1 MKPLLLILLLIFSA
15 LPALAQEDSEDEV
28 DLVQIKIDSLK
39 SLIKPNTPDSVK
51 MFLYYSIGVMFENS
65 DSAIKYATT
74 SLDLCRETDHKFIG
88 DNNYNIGVGYYM
100 QDKAGEALPYFFK
113 AAKHFE
119 TVGHKHK
126 IATNAIAIGKC
137 YHDLNLHD
145 SSLAY
150 LDKALDL
157 FMELKDTANITY
169 TYQSIGMVNMD
180 LHFLETA
187 KDYYTK
193 ALVLDSMAGNYID
206 MACDY
211 QTLGNMEIESGTT
224 ENALIYLAKAT
235 YIFDTIPTD
244 DAYYINAKYETY
256 NTIADAYI
264 EHAEKNKDTA
274 YAKCCLDYLNKI
286 GNYFVDANY
295 TNSQFS
301 KLRCHARY
309 LSFIGKDKE
318 ALDMLLECQKYLQKD
333 LRDNFI
339 SEYYKHLMNVYK
351 KLGDYKNA
359 LDASDK
365 MRQYKESSIND
376 STMNVVAKFQAEQE
390 VKIHKAETAA
400 KQRQMRI
407 IIFSLIVVLILVTLL
422 VIFIYKSLKIK
433 RKANE
438 DLMQKNHILDQ
449 QKSEIEAQRDE
460 IWNQKSEIEAQKDI
474 ITKQW
479 HAVEQVN
486 NKLLSSINYAQRIQN
501 AAISPQSEIDALFP
515 DNFVYYKPRDIVSGD
530 YYRVAKC
537 GKYNV
542 LITADCT
549 GHGIP
554 GGFLSMLGISALKEF
569 CVTEDDAAHPG
580 TILDR
585 MRAFVKTTL
594 VSEQNAIIDDGMDMT
609 ICCYDFEAME
619 MRYATANQSI
629 ILVRDGKAQRLNG
642 DHMPVGRYVA
652 EKEHFQS
659 LLFPIQHGDIIYTF
673 SDGIQDQTG
682 GDPSVIYGRKFL
694 LNNLIEFLMEVYD
707 KPLATQRDLLDKT
720 ITEWRGERP
729 QVDDM
734 TLIGVRV

>member
-1 MKPLLLILLLIFSA
+1 MLTT

-74 SLDLCRETDHKFIG
+74 SLDLCKETDHKYIG

-100 QDKAGEALPYFFK
+100 QDKAREALPYFFE
-113 AAKHFE
+113 AARQFEIAKHKQKF
-119 TVGHKHK
+119 
-126 IATNAIAIGKC
+126 ATNAIALGKC

-150 LDKALDL
+150 LNNALDL
-157 FMELKDTANITY
+157 FLELKDTANITY
-169 TYQSIGMVNMD
+169 TYQSIGSVNMN
-180 LHFLETA
+180 LHFIETA
-187 KDYYTK
+187 KEYYTK
-193 ALVLDSMAGNYID
+193 ALELDSMAGNYID
-206 MACDY
+206 VAYDY
-211 QTLGNMEIESGTT
+211 QTLGNLEIEYGST
-224 ENALIYLAKAT
+224 EKALQYLLKSS

-256 NTIADAYI
+256 VTIADAYI
-264 EHAEKNKDTA
+264 SYAEKKNDTA

-309 LSFIGKDKE
+309 LSFVGKDKE
-318 ALDMLLECQKYLQKD
+318 ALEMLLECHKYRQTD
-333 LRDNFI
+333 QRDNFI
-339 SEYYKHLMNVYK
+339 SDYYHQLMKVYK

-376 STMNVVAKFQAEQE
+376 STMKVVAKFQAEQE

-433 RKANE
+433 RKSNE

-449 QKSEIEAQRDE
+449 QKSEIETQRDE

-515 DNFVYYKPRDIVSGD
+515 NNFVFYKPRDIVSGD

-619 MRYATANQSI
+619 MRYAAANQSI

>member
-1 MKPLLLILLLIFSA
+1 MLTT
-15 LPALAQEDSEDEV
+15 LPALAQEDSEDE
-28 DLVQIKIDSLK
+28 DDNIQIKVDSILALVK
-39 SLIKPNTPDSVK
+39 PDSPDSSK
-51 MFLYYSIGVMFENS
+51 MYWYYQIGVIADNS
-65 DSAIKYATT
+65 DTAIKYAQL
-74 SLDLCRETDHKFIG
+74 SLELCKDGDTKFIG
-88 DNNYNIGVGYYM
+88 DNYYNIGVSYFM
-100 QDKAGEALPYFFK
+100 QDKASEALNFFFK
-113 AAKHFE
+113 AEPYFE
-119 TVGHKHK
+119 KLSNKEK
-126 IATNAIAIGKC
+126 IADNNIALGKC
-137 YHDLNLHD
+137 YHDLNLND

-150 LDKALDL
+150 LGRALEI
-157 FMELKDTANITY
+157 FTELNDTANITY
-169 TYQSIGMVNMD
+169 AYQSIGNVNMD
-180 LHFLETA
+180 LHFYETA
-187 KDYYTK
+187 KGYFTK
-193 ALVLDSMAGNYID
+193 ALMMDSASCTYLNQAY
-206 MACDY
+206 DY
-211 QTLGNMEIESGTT
+211 QLLGYIELETGTPKD
-224 ENALIYLAKAT
+224 ALLYLSKSA

-244 DAYYINAKYETY
+244 DAYFINLKYETY
-256 NTIADAYI
+256 LYIAQAYI
-264 EHAEKNKDTA
+264 TYAELNNDTT
-274 YAKCCLDYLNKI
+274 YAKCCYDYIKKI
-286 GNYFVDANY
+286 GDFFINTNYNNNQISTMQCY
-295 TNSQFS
+295 
-301 KLRCHARY
+301 ARY
-309 LSFIGKDKE
+309 LSFVGRDKE
-318 ALDMLLECQKYLQKD
+318 AIDVLLECKQYLETDQ
-333 LRDNFI
+333 RDIFI
-339 SEYYKHLMNVYK
+339 SAYYNHLVKVYK
-351 KLGDYKNA
+351 KIGDYKNA
-359 LDASDK
+359 LEATE
-365 MRQYKESSIND
+365 MMNHYKESSIND
-376 STMNVVAKFQAEQE
+376 STMKIVAKFQAEQE

-400 KQRQMRI
+400 KQRQMSI

-449 QKSEIEAQRDE
+449 QKSEIETQRDE

-515 DNFVYYKPRDIVSGD
+515 NNFVFYKPRDIVSGD

-609 ICCYDFEAME
+609 ICCYDFDTME
-619 MRYATANQSI
+619 MRYATANQTI
-629 ILVRDGKAQRLNG
+629 IIIRNGEAIRLNG

-652 EKEHFQS
+652 EKEHFES

-682 GDPSVIYGRKFL
+682 GDPSVIYGCKFL
-694 LNNLIEFLMEVYD
+694 LKSLIDLLVQIHD
-707 KPLATQRDLLDKT
+707 KPLATQREILDKT
-720 ITEWRGERP
+720 ITEWRGDRP

-734 TLIGVRV
+734 TLIAIKV

>member
-1 MKPLLLILLLIFSA
+1 
-15 LPALAQEDSEDEV
+15 
-28 DLVQIKIDSLK
+28 
-39 SLIKPNTPDSVK
+39 
-51 MFLYYSIGVMFENS
+51 
-65 DSAIKYATT
+65 
-74 SLDLCRETDHKFIG
+74 
-88 DNNYNIGVGYYM
+88 
-100 QDKAGEALPYFFK
+100 
-113 AAKHFE
+113 
-119 TVGHKHK
+119 
-126 IATNAIAIGKC
+126 
-137 YHDLNLHD
+137 
-145 SSLAY
+145 
-150 LDKALDL
+150 
-157 FMELKDTANITY
+157 
-169 TYQSIGMVNMD
+169 MD
-180 LHFLETA
+180 LHFYETA
-187 KDYYTK
+187 KEYFTK
-193 ALVLDSMAGNYID
+193 ALMMDSASCTYLNQAY
-206 MACDY
+206 DY
-211 QTLGNMEIESGTT
+211 QLLGYIELETGTPKD
-224 ENALIYLAKAT
+224 ALLYLSKSA

-244 DAYYINAKYETY
+244 DAYFINLKYETY
-256 NTIADAYI
+256 LYIAQAYI
-264 EHAEKNKDTA
+264 TYAELNNDTA
-274 YAKCCLDYLNKI
+274 YAKCCYDYIKKI
-286 GNYFVDANY
+286 GDFFINTNYNNNQLSTMQCY
-295 TNSQFS
+295 
-301 KLRCHARY
+301 ARY
-309 LSFIGKDKE
+309 LSFVGRDKE
-318 ALDMLLECQKYLQKD
+318 AIDVLLECKQYLETDQ
-333 LRDNFI
+333 RDIFI
-339 SEYYKHLMNVYK
+339 SAYYNHLVKVYK
-351 KLGDYKNA
+351 KIGDYKNA
-359 LDASDK
+359 LEATE
-365 MRQYKESSIND
+365 MMNHYKESSIND
-376 STMNVVAKFQAEQE
+376 STMKIVAKFQAEQE

-400 KQRQMRI
+400 KQRQMSI

-515 DNFVYYKPRDIVSGD
+515 NNFVYYKPRDIVSGD

-609 ICCYDFEAME
+609 ICCYDFDTME
-619 MRYATANQSI
+619 MRYAAANQTI
-629 ILVRDGKAQRLNG
+629 IIIRNGEAIRLNG

-652 EKEHFQS
+652 EKEHFES
-659 LLFPIQHGDIIYTF
+659 LLFPIQRGDTIYTF

-682 GDPSVIYGRKFL
+682 GDPSIIYGCKFL
-694 LNNLIEFLMEVYD
+694 LKSLIDLLVQIHD
-707 KPLATQRDLLDKT
+707 KPLATQREILDKT
-720 ITEWRGERP
+720 ITEWRGDRP

-734 TLIGVRV
+734 TLIAVRV

>member
-1 MKPLLLILLLIFSA
+1 MKLFIVILVFTLSA

-28 DLVQIKIDSLK
+28 DLVKIKTDSLK
-39 SLIKPNTPDSVK
+39 SLITPNTPDSSK
-51 MFLYYSIGVMFENS
+51 KHWYYSIGVIADNS
-65 DSAIKYATT
+65 DTAIKYANL
-74 SLDLCRETDHKFIG
+74 SLELCRENDYIYIG
-88 DNNYNIGVGYYM
+88 DNHYNIGVSYFM
-100 QDKAGEALPYFFK
+100 QDKASEALKHFFIAEPYFEK
-113 AAKHFE
+113 VSLKE
-119 TVGHKHK
+119 K
-126 IATNAIAIGKC
+126 IAANEIAIGKC
-137 YHDLNLHD
+137 YHDLNLND
-145 SSLAY
+145 SSLEY
-150 LDKALDL
+150 LGRALEL
-157 FMELKDTANITY
+157 FTELNDTANITY
-169 TYQSIGMVNMD
+169 AYQSIGNVNMD
-180 LHFLETA
+180 LRFHETA
-187 KDYYTK
+187 KEYFTK
-193 ALVLDSMAGNYID
+193 ALMMDSASCTYLNEAY
-206 MACDY
+206 DY
-211 QTLGNMEIESGTT
+211 QLLGYMELEFGSPKD
-224 ENALIYLAKAT
+224 ALLYLSKSA

-244 DAYYINAKYETY
+244 DAYFINLKYETY
-256 NTIADAYI
+256 LYMAQAYI
-264 EHAEKNKDTA
+264 TYAEQTNEPAHAQSCYNYIK
-274 YAKCCLDYLNKI
+274 KI
-286 GNYFVDANY
+286 GNYFINTNY
-295 TNSQFS
+295 NNNQISTLQ
-301 KLRCHARY
+301 CYARY
-309 LSFIGKDKE
+309 LSFVGKDKE
-318 ALDMLLECQKYLQKD
+318 AIDVLLECNKYLESDQ
-333 LRDNFI
+333 RDIYLAYHYNYLAKI
-339 SEYYKHLMNVYK
+339 YK
-351 KLGDYKNA
+351 KIGDYENA
-359 LDASDK
+359 LEATE
-365 MRQYKESSIND
+365 MMNHYKESSIND
-376 STMNVVAKFQAEQE
+376 STMKIVAKFQAEQE

-400 KQRQMRI
+400 KQHQMLI
-407 IIFSLIVVLILVTLL
+407 IIISLIVVLILVTLL

-515 DNFVYYKPRDIVSGD
+515 NNFVYYKPRDIVSGD

-609 ICCYDFEAME
+609 ICCYDFEEME